1 MRIIADSQNSQASPS
16 TQPQPAL
23 SASSFF
29 AAALKAI
36 ISPCTTPI
44 HNIILF
50 VYRVTLL

>member
-1 MRIIADSQNSQASPS
+1 MRIADLQNSQAASPS